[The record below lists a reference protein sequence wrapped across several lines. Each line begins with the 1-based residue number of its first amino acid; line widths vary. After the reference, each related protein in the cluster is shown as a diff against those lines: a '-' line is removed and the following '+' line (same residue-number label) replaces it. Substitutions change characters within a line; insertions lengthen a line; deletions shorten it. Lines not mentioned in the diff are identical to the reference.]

1 MDAYVASQIAFSS
14 LKVILYEPILPFKTC
29 PRLSMANDR
38 CDSDRIPLVVAFAM
52 RNELLEL
59 WQQNRLRER
68 RGKLRGVERQSC
80 HQRAARTISL
90 HCRLCLSHRT
100 SP

>member
-1 MDAYVASQIAFSS
+1 MDAYIASQIAFSS
-14 LKVILYEPILPFKTC
+14 LEVILYEPILPFKTC

-38 CDSDRIPLVVAFAM
+38 CDSDGIPRVVACAM

-59 WQQNRLRER
+59 WQQYRLRER

-80 HQRAARTISL
+80 DQRAAQKISL
-90 HCRLCLSHRT
+90 HCRLFLNHCASL
-100 SP
+100 